1 MSFFDEYVPR
11 EVSNTRSLLLPVRNV
26 SIELIT
32 VQLFEPEKAPAKK
45 HDVDPDG
52 NKIIAVAHALGNADA
67 KLIQPSQVSVR
78 EWVRLKCQY
87 GCDLYAKKLTCPPFT
102 PTIEETKRMLSEYH
116 KILLLKFEQR
126 PITEKDHDK
135 FMEELNKRE
144 DQASDKTLKIEKELM
159 LKGYYKA
166 FALEPG
172 TCNKCNE
179 CGPQPG
185 KCKFPSEARPTPES
199 LAIDIF
205 ETVKNAGWQI
215 EIKTAPNLKWTNYAL
230 ILVE

>member
-1 MSFFDEYVPR
+1 
-11 EVSNTRSLLLPVRNV
+11 LLLYLFHDVF
-26 SIELIT
+26 IELIM
-32 VQLFEPEKAPAKK
+32 VQLSESEKPRARQQ
-45 HDVDPDG
+45 DIDSDG
-52 NKIIAVAHALGNADA
+52 NEIIAVARVLGNVDA
-67 KLIQPSQVSVR
+67 KLIKPNQVSVR

-102 PTIEETKRMLSEYH
+102 PTVEETKRMLSEYH
-116 KILLLKFEQR
+116 EILLLKFEQY
-126 PITEKDHDK
+126 PITEKDHIR

-144 DQASDKTLKIEKELM
+144 DQANDKTLKIEKELM

-179 CGPQPG
+179 CAARPG
-185 KCKFPSEARPTPES
+185 ECRFPAVARPTPES
-199 LAIDIF
+199 LAIDMF
-205 ETVKNAGWQI
+205 ETVKNAGWQM
-215 EIKTAPNLKWTNYAL
+215 EVKTAPNQNWTNYAL